1 MKVDNNEIMDQ
12 FGEIISILIK
22 AGCLTN
28 ENAKYAKRVQSKLEV
43 PRPLAEVAKQLEFVT
58 AEDIRNAV
66 HAHPVAMGMDRFLLE
81 MGYLGE
87 KDLKKAINIQKEQGG
102 NKELGK
108 ILVEQNILGERTLL
122 DALALKLGCILVDL
136 ESVEIDP
143 GLFSQ
148 VPSKWYA
155 SNTFIPIRR
164 EHNKI
169 LVVFSDPQDTQ
180 IVQTVRQIFSEAI
193 AIGVAPLQSIRK
205 AIDRM
210 RSRQSD
216 QHVSVN
222 KDSIIGV
229 VNSIIT
235 AAIKEKVSDIHIEP
249 MKEKLRV
256 RFRRDGVLGLYK
268 EYPLEIIPTLTN
280 RIKVMCEA
288 DIVERRRHQG
298 GRLFFKWMGEEID
311 CRVSFYVT
319 VYGEKIVLR
328 LLQRQGSLRNLI
340 DIGMPKR
347 LLKRFINDALSVP
360 SGVVIV
366 TGPTGSGKTTT
377 VYSCIN
383 HLNHPETSIITA
395 EEPVEYIIDGISQC
409 SIDPKI
415 NLTFEESLRHIVRQ
429 DPDIIVI
436 GEIRDKFSAEVAV
449 QSALTGH
456 KVLTT
461 FHTED
466 SIGGLIRLL
475 NMDIEAFLVSSTV
488 VSIVAQRLLRK
499 VCPNC
504 AEPHQP
510 SSGEIQRLGYTPADL
525 LGGKFLKGK
534 GCTHCR
540 HTGYMGR
547 IGIFELLILDEL
559 IRDAL
564 LDQKTS
570 FDIRNISIESS
581 GLVTLLE
588 DGICKAA
595 NGETTLEEALR
606 CLPRT
611 NKPRPLGE
619 IRRLLG
625 G

>member
-1 MKVDNNEIMDQ
+1 MKADENEIMGE
-12 FGEIISILIK
+12 FGEIISILIQE
-22 AGCLTN
+22 GCMTH
-28 ENAKYAKRVQSKLEV
+28 ENAEYAKRVQSKLEV
-43 PRPLAEVAKQLEFVT
+43 PQPLTEVVKQLDIT
-58 AEDIRNAV
+58 TTDDIRNAIRS
-66 HAHPVAMGMDRFLLE
+66 HPVTMEMGRFLFE
-81 MGYLGE
+81 MGYLKE
-87 KDLKKAINIQKEQGG
+87 KDLKKAMNIQKEQGG
-102 NKELGK
+102 TKELEK
-108 ILVEQNILGERTLL
+108 ILIEQNMLNEQSLL
-122 DALALKLGCILVDL
+122 DALSLKLGHPLVEPEYVD
-136 ESVEIDP
+136 IDIH
-143 GLFSQ
+143 LFNQ
-148 VPSKWYA
+148 VPDKWYL
-155 SNTFIPIRR
+155 SNTFIPVRR
-164 EHNKI
+164 ENDKI
-169 LVVFSDPQDTQ
+169 LVAFLDPQDAQT
-180 IVQTVRQIFSEAI
+180 VQAVRQIFGEAI
-193 AIGVAPLQSIRK
+193 TTGIASFQSIKK
-205 AIDRM
+205 AIARTQ
-210 RSRQSD
+210 SRQSD
-216 QHVSVN
+216 QQVSEDKNSV
-222 KDSIIGV
+222 IGV

-235 AAIKEKVSDIHIEP
+235 AAIKENVSDIHIEP
-249 MKEKLRV
+249 LKEQLRV

-268 EYPLEIIPTLTN
+268 EYPQEIIPTLTN

-328 LLQRQGSLRNLI
+328 LLQRHGSLRNLK

-347 LLKRFINDALSVP
+347 LLKRFIDDALSLP

-383 HLNHPETSIITA
+383 HLNHPQTSIITA

-475 NMDIEAFLVSSTV
+475 NMEIEAFLVSSTV
-488 VSIVAQRLLRK
+488 VSVVAQRLLRK

-510 SSGEIQRLGYTPADL
+510 SSGEIQRLGYSPKDL
-525 LGGKFLKGK
+525 SGGKFKKGK
-534 GCTHCR
+534 GCPYCR
-540 HTGYMGR
+540 HTGYLGR
-547 IGIFELLILDEL
+547 VGIFELLILDEL

-564 LDQKTS
+564 LEQKTS
-570 FDIRNISIESS
+570 FDIRKVSIESS

-595 NGETTLEEALR
+595 NGETTLEEVLR

-611 NKPRPLGE
+611 NKPRPLGK